1 MPQPTTPPLRP
12 LARWLAKHPRAAH
25 PPQPK
30 AAEADCSASLP
41 AGCPPAE
48 SIEGKPRQVDESPPG
63 GEAAAGEEPAAQGA
77 QTFNRGEED
86 AGGMAEEGRTCMDS
100 AFDLMPVMPD
110 VAGEEVSDGDPL
122 GKHQAFV
129 CALGCVFVFLV
140 FLVRAI
146 SGNPG
151 YLRDPEKFTR
161 VISGLSREIISSK
174 HCPKLAQ
181 SNSCSGYLRA
191 ISRNSPGLSDSPNKN
206 YEIFEREIIF

>member
-12 LARWLAKHPRAAH
+12 LARWLVKHPRAAH

-146 SGNPG
+146 SG
-151 YLRDPEKFTR
+151 R
-161 VISGLSREIISSK
+161 SRE
-174 HCPKLAQ
+174 Q
-181 SNSCSGYLRA
+181 TSG
-191 ISRNSPGLSDSPNKN
+191 
-206 YEIFEREIIF
+206 